1 MHLLCLLSSA
11 NFRAV
16 LPFLVTAW
24 MLACALRHDR
34 PSVRLPYHMPPDTA
48 PASNTITHAC
58 EGPHL

>member
-1 MHLLCLLSSA
+1 MHLLCFLRLA

-34 PSVRLPYHMPPDTA
+34 PSDPLPYRMPPDTA
-48 PASNTITHAC
+48 PASNTITHA
-58 EGPHL
+58 